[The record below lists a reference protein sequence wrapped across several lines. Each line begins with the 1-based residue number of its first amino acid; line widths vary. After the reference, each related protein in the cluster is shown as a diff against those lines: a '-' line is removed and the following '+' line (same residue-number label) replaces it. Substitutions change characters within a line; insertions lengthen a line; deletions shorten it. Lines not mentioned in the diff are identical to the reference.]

1 MTTYQAEN
9 NEHRLMIIIGLG
21 QKYFLVFCKG
31 QFLVH
36 FLLVFPWQIFF
47 VVKYIDMASYTDDS
61 TLFIV
66 KNNIGNVIKSLEQV
80 SNALFNWF
88 KNNRLEAIF
97 ISVLY

>member
-1 MTTYQAEN
+1 
-9 NEHRLMIIIGLG
+9 
-21 QKYFLVFCKG
+21 
-31 QFLVH
+31 
-36 FLLVFPWQIFF
+36 
-47 VVKYIDMASYTDDS
+47 MASYTDDS

-80 SNALFNWF
+80 SNSLFNWF